1 MWFDKMNPNAVFSDR
16 RTETHTLCDGRV
28 LEIAPDVEAD
38 FTDLPFPDRSFKL
51 VVFDPPHLEK
61 LGQNSWMAKKYGV
74 LSLDWR
80 QMIAKG
86 FTECMRVLD
95 DHGVLIFKWNERQ
108 IKLHQVKPLFPCE
121 PLFGHTTSRNGETIW
136 VTFMKIP

>member
-1 MWFDKMNPNAVFSDR
+1 MDKPVLDVTCASRSMWFDKRNPNAVFSDR

-28 LEIAPDVEAD
+28 LEIAPDVEAE
-38 FTDLPFPDRSFKL
+38 FTDLPFPDRSFRL

-74 LSLDWR
+74 L
-80 QMIAKG
+80 
-86 FTECMRVLD
+86 
-95 DHGVLIFKWNERQ
+95 IFKWNEHQ